1 MASSTSQTGHDRE
14 NSSKVRPSASCSTD
28 TGLGPCSDRTRGT
41 PREVIEVLCCSVA
54 FALPWTLSGCGGLP
68 DGDKQLASQSV
79 SRPAEAPRDTSV
91 TPEVLAKTP
100 PGSAQEALLTYW
112 RDVQSARYQA
122 ASNRFSRRLRAVVT
136 DHLIIEALRSNSGVY
151 RASRP
156 TIVSIDRGAA
166 RSVTVRFIART
177 AASPA
182 QAAPSALRLRKQ
194 AGRWRITFSAP
205 LNAELGAAAARA
217 AQFAEKPNSEKIG
230 QRGLAASRSASQIPN
245 RLFEADRASG
255 QNQ

>member
-1 MASSTSQTGHDRE
+1 M
-14 NSSKVRPSASCSTD
+14 
-28 TGLGPCSDRTRGT
+28 
-41 PREVIEVLCCSVA
+41 
-54 FALPWTLSGCGGLP
+54 
-68 DGDKQLASQSV
+68 
-79 SRPAEAPRDTSV
+79 
-91 TPEVLAKTP
+91 
-100 PGSAQEALLTYW
+100 YW

-194 AGRWRITFSAP
+194 GGRWRITFSAP

-217 AQFAEKPNSEKIG
+217 VQFAEKANFPTIG
-230 QRGLAASRSASQIPN
+230 RRGLAASQSASRLQN
-245 RLFEADRASG
+245 RLLEAERASRRDK
-255 QNQ
+255 